1 MQRKNNCFGSRKMCR
16 YFVLFLLLRI
26 FFISNT
32 CDGRSSWA
40 LDYLKMREALKI
52 KELLQEGKYARSKY
66 MAFQVNQIVRGYE
79 NIHQNSFILYHFSFG
94 TNHNNFYFC

>member
-1 MQRKNNCFGSRKMCR
+1 MCR

-66 MAFQVNQIVRGYE
+66 MAFQVNQIVRGYG
-79 NIHQNSFILYHFSFG
+79 NIHQPIIYNFSFE
-94 TNHNNFYFC
+94 TNRNKFYFC

>member
-1 MQRKNNCFGSRKMCR
+1 MCR
-16 YFVLFLLLRI
+16 YFFLFLLLRT

-52 KELLQEGKYARSKY
+52 KELLQEGKYERSKFMTY
-66 MAFQVNQIVRGYE
+66 QVNKIVRGYK
-79 NIHQNSFILYHFSFG
+79 NIHQPNLFHI
-94 TNHNNFYFC
+94 TPN

>member
-16 YFVLFLLLRI
+16 YFFLFLLLRT

-52 KELLQEGKYARSKY
+52 KELLQEGKYERSKF
-66 MAFQVNQIVRGYE
+66 MTFQVNKIVRGYK
-79 NIHQNSFILYHFSFG
+79 NKIVSYFTTLVLKQIA
-94 TNHNNFYFC
+94 TNFYFC